1 MLDSFVQKQS
11 KKIKPDDKPTTTTPN
26 LCKLSTPVITTVM

>member
-11 KKIKPDDKPTTTTPN
+11 KTKQNKTTPN
-26 LCKLSTPVITTVM
+26 PCKLSIPVIITMM

>member
-11 KKIKPDDKPTTTTPN
+11 KKNQNKTTPN
-26 LCKLSTPVITTVM
+26 PCKLSTSVIITMM